1 MKWTVNR
8 YIIALL
14 SGIVVCM
21 LVVPAIADYSGDHPL
36 TIYEHGMVNGGGLVY
51 EAVTDGS
58 AYTKLPCN
66 VYPEDPEYGLTQA
79 ITINIPEGKTVKTAR
94 LYNYVTW
101 STSDNDSTYVKGA
114 PAEADLSLTN
124 VDTGVTWER
133 TCKHGMPSYDGL
145 SNPID
150 YGNGVIQYWDTKG
163 EYYDCGIKYDF
174 PSGTFAWDV
183 TDLVTGSGVYTAEIV
198 NADSTPTG
206 MRPGKPYDPY
216 GYRERFA
223 TYGFG
228 LLVVYEN
235 ADPDAE
241 PDTEYWITEGC
252 DLLYNTSKYGVY
264 EPIATTSAMFD
275 KEMAG
280 AEATLTTVL
289 TASDK
294 WNLTDW
300 DESKNMVSFNG
311 NEIGP
316 STAESYKAIGVNEFD
331 VTGYISDSNTAES
344 QDRDLGTGKGD
355 NSVVSNAF
363 LVMHKIPAGVTFDK
377 KKIDLNS
384 NGILKAFITLP
395 DGYDVADIDVNT
407 VECEGADVF
416 GDGSVI
422 PGKNALEVKFKIRNL
437 NVSAGDEVLLTVT
450 GELTD
455 GKGFAAHNTIKVVE

>member
-1 MKWTVNR
+1 VKKKKMNKTEK
-8 YIIALL
+8 IGIALAVL
-14 SGIVVCM
+14 MVAAA
-21 LVVPAIADYSGDHPL
+21 LAAPAIADYSGDHPL
-36 TIYEHGMVNGGGLVY
+36 TTYEHGMLNSGGIVY
-51 EAVTDGS
+51 ETVTDGS

-79 ITINIPEGKTVKTAR
+79 IAITIPEGKTVKMAR

-114 PAEADLSLTN
+114 PAEADIWFGDEK
-124 VDTGVTWER
+124 V

-183 TDLVTGSGVYTAEIV
+183 TDLVTGSGDYTAKIV
-198 NADSTPTG
+198 NNDSSPTG

-235 ADPDAE
+235 DDPEAE
-241 PDTEYWITEGC
+241 PDTEYWIAEGC
-252 DLLYNTSKYGVY
+252 DLLYNTSKYSVY
-264 EPIATTSAMFD
+264 EPIATTSVQFE
-275 KEMAG
+275 KESIGPKNA
-280 AEATLTTVL
+280 ALTTVL

-300 DESKNMVSFNG
+300 DESKNMVYFKNK
-311 NEIGP
+311 EIGP
-316 STAESYKAIGVNEFD
+316 STAYDYESIGVNEFD
-331 VTGYISDSNTAES
+331 VGKLKKDNIAEF

-355 NSVVSNAF
+355 NFVLSNAF
-363 LVMHKIPAGVTFDK
+363 LVT
-377 KKIDLNS
+377 
-384 NGILKAFITLP
+384 
-395 DGYDVADIDVNT
+395 
-407 VECEGADVF
+407 E
-416 GDGSVI
+416 
-422 PGKNALEVKFKIRNL
+422 
-437 NVSAGDEVLLTVT
+437 
-450 GELTD
+450 
-455 GKGFAAHNTIKVVE
+455 